1 MIIPYLTDPAKLIIT
16 DFFIHINIYQYLTN
30 TCQYLVNAS
39 TVKEFLIGP
48 DQYLNNSYKLAGPRK
63 SLF

>member
-39 TVKEFLIGP
+39 TVK
-48 DQYLNNSYKLAGPRK
+48 
-63 SLF
+63 